1 MQQKCTLSLSILACT
16 WVEFFKQLIELT
28 GQRIDGRITDWV
40 EYRREGGGKTL
51 EMLMTYAALMH
62 GL

>member
-1 MQQKCTLSLSILACT
+1 MHFVPKHFSFHMGRI
-16 WVEFFKQLIELT
+16 FKQLIELT